1 MTIQQAAAPW
11 PRFFASRTLLG
22 RLWALALRDTN
33 VVIASVITTNLLRAV
48 SSVILTRLLVP
59 EVFGIAG
66 VIASVSFTVALVSD
80 LGFQAFVVRHQDGDR
95 SRFLDT
101 IWTVGLI
108 RSVLL
113 TVLLI
118 ALATPIANTIGKPE
132 LAPLIAVSAI
142 TFVIEG
148 LASLTLLTALRHRQI
163 LRLSLLELAVMV
175 VQIVATAACAYV
187 WRNYWAILAGMVIS
201 GAFKTALSYLAFSNS
216 WRKFALE
223 RQYLRDLWGFARFVT
238 GSSIIT
244 ILLMQGDKLFLSGA
258 MSLDHFGLYILAVNL
273 ASAPLAFT
281 SAFSSR
287 VLYPHYAQL
296 WRDGA
301 PDLRAQFYAKRRL
314 PSLLYSFAAGGLI
327 GSAPLIIAILYDP
340 RYAGAAIFLQILA
353 IGPLFALPSNA
364 ANEALT
370 STGRFAATLQASVFK
385 LVWLGIAAPIG
396 FVTGDAVGLVIA
408 VALMEPAVLL
418 FKWWQLGRISLL
430 DMKQEAL
437 FLAPA
442 IAGGFIGYEGDIWLR
457 GLQLF

>member
-1 MTIQQAAAPW
+1 MTVQQAAAPW
-11 PRFFASRTLLG
+11 PRFVATRPLLQ
-22 RLWALALRDTN
+22 RLIALALRDTN
-33 VVIASVITTNLLRAV
+33 VVIASVIATNMLRAV
-48 SSVILTRLLVP
+48 SSVILTRLLMP

-66 VIASVSFTVALVSD
+66 VIASVSFTAALVSD
-80 LGFQAFVVRHQDGDR
+80 LGFQAFVVRHQDGDKA
-95 SRFLDT
+95 RFLDT

-108 RSVLL
+108 RSLFL
-113 TVLLI
+113 TLLLI
-118 ALATPIANTIGKPE
+118 ALANPIANAIGKPE
-132 LAPLIAVSAI
+132 LASLIAVSSI

-148 LASLTLLTALRHRQI
+148 LASLTLLTALRHRQV
-163 LRLSLLELAVMV
+163 LRLSLLELAVMA

-201 GAFKTALSYLAFSNS
+201 GTFKTALSYLVFSNS
-216 WRKFALE
+216 WRRFALE
-223 RQYLRDLWGFARFVT
+223 KQYLRDLWGFARFVT

-244 ILLMQGDKLFLSGA
+244 MLLAQGDKLILAGA
-258 MSLDHFGLYILAVNL
+258 MSLEQFGLYILAVNL

-301 PDLRAQFYAKRRL
+301 ADLRAQFYAKRRL

-340 RYAGAAIFLQILA
+340 RYAGAAIFLQIMA

-370 STGRFAATLQASVFK
+370 STGHFKATLQASVAK
-385 LVWLGIAAPIG
+385 LVWLGIAGPIG
-396 FVTGDAVGLVIA
+396 YFTGGAIGLVLA

-418 FKWWQLGRISLL
+418 FKWWQLRAIALL
-430 DMKQEAL
+430 DLKQEGL

-442 IAGGFIGYEGDIWLR
+442 VAGAFVGYQGDILLR
-457 GLQLF
+457 SLQLF